1 VIALAVLFAV
11 ALAVVVVWPLVVLP
25 AELVVVLALVGARLA
40 LGRWTV
46 VAESDRARMAW
57 KVKGGRRADDLIR
70 CVAAALANNGELPPD
85 WRRA

>member
-1 VIALAVLFAV
+1 
-11 ALAVVVVWPLVVLP
+11 
-25 AELVVVLALVGARLA
+25 
-40 LGRWTV
+40 
-46 VAESDRARMAW
+46 MAW